1 MQPGDSRASLEQNTL
16 LASLRQAVANVIALP
31 NAELL
36 RRQVKILTV
45 VLGVLFFFAII
56 GERVVLY
63 RFGKPRL
70 VVPNFMVKDD
80 NRNKSGAGSKNPAV
94 ARVQASNTE
103 KKRQMEVVLARELAA
118 KKRANQPAVEAGSG
132 PLELHLQ
139 PVGERGIYGAD
150 IAKRI
155 KQELSRKDQPE
166 FSDSLGPSF
175 AGRQDDLQTRLIR
188 QLRSKNWTIN
198 DIAQEMNLSRDEI
211 KWALASDAAGVGGT
225 QAAHKASGKTL
236 DNSNGQARTLLKD
249 RKEHYQGIAPG
260 SMDRE
265 VDLELEINV

>member
-1 MQPGDSRASLEQNTL
+1 MQPGDNQASREETTM

-31 NAELL
+31 KVDLL

-45 VLGVLFFFAII
+45 ILGILFLIAIV

-63 RFGKPRL
+63 KYGKPRL
-70 VVPNFMVKDD
+70 VVPNFMVKED
-80 NRNKSGAGSKNPAV
+80 NRNISGSGSQNTAA
-94 ARVQASNTE
+94 ARTQASNTE

-118 KKRANQPAVEAGSG
+118 KKRANQPAVEAGQG
-132 PLELHLQ
+132 PLELYLQ
-139 PVGERGIYGAD
+139 PVGERGVYGAD

-166 FSDSLGPSF
+166 VSASLSPF

-188 QLRSKNWTIN
+188 QLRSKNWTIS

-211 KWALASDAAGVGGT
+211 KWALAGGSPVEET
-225 QAAHKASGKTL
+225 QAAGKASGKTL
-236 DNSNGQARTLLKD
+236 DSPYGQARTLLKG
-249 RKEHYQGIAPG
+249 RKEHYQGIAPK